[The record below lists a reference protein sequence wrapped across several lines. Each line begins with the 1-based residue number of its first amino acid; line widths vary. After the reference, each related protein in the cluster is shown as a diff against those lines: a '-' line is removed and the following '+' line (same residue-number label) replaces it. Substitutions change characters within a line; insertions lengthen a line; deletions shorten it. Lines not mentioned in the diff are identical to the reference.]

1 MTTPTKK
8 AKGLTD
14 TSVKSAKP
22 KDKEYKLSDG
32 GGLYLLVKP
41 NGGKYWRLKYYFLD
55 KERLLAFGVYPDVS
69 LKDARL
75 KRDAA
80 KKLLAQNID
89 PSEAKKEE
97 KRLSILQAAN
107 TFESIARE
115 WLEKQNHLADVTQ
128 NKSKWLLDFA
138 ITGFG
143 KKAITDI
150 TAPDVLA
157 VCQLLEKQEKRETAR
172 RIKVKC
178 GQVFRYAIQN
188 GLATYNPTQDLKG
201 ALQPV
206 ITKHQAA
213 ITDPVEVAEL
223 LKAIAGYKGQLV
235 TLCALKLAPM
245 VFVRPSELRQALW
258 EHIDL
263 ETKEWRYHVNKTN
276 TAHIVPLSRQ
286 AVTILKELHALT
298 GRSPYVFPSIRTN
311 SRPMSENTINPA
323 LRRLGYTSEQMC
335 GHGFR
340 AMARTLLEEVLGYPY
355 DVIEQQ
361 LAHTVRDP
369 NGRAYNRTK
378 HLEQR
383 HKMMQH
389 WSDYLDSLQADNVVA
404 VKFGGAS

>member
-1 MTTPTKK
+1 MPSITTNK
-8 AKGLTD
+8 LTD
-14 TSVKSAKP
+14 TLVKSTKP
-22 KDKEYKLSDG
+22 KDAPYKLSDG

-41 NGGKYWRLKYYFLD
+41 NGGKYWHLAYRYNEKQ
-55 KERLLAFGVYPDVS
+55 KLLSLGVYPEVS
-69 LKDARL
+69 LKDARK

-80 KKLLAQNID
+80 RKLLAQNID

-97 KRLSILQAAN
+97 KRLANLQAAN
-107 TFESIARE
+107 TFEAITRE
-115 WLEKQNHLADVTQ
+115 LLEKQNHLSDVTQ

-213 ITDPVEVAEL
+213 ITDPVEVGEL
-223 LKAIAGYKGQLV
+223 LKAIAGYKGQFV

-263 ETKEWRYHVNKTN
+263 DAKEWRYHVSKTN

-355 DVIEQQ
+355 DIIEQQ

-378 HLEQR
+378 HLEAR
-383 HKMMQH
+383 HKMMQD
-389 WSDYLDSLQADNVVA
+389 WSDYLDGLQANNVVA
-404 VKFGGAS
+404 VKFGGVV

>member
-1 MTTPTKK
+1 MPSITTNK
-8 AKGLTD
+8 LTD
-14 TSVKSAKP
+14 TLVKSTKP
-22 KDKEYKLSDG
+22 KDAPYKLSDG

-41 NGGKYWRLKYYFLD
+41 NGGKYWHLAYRYSEKQ
-55 KERLLAFGVYPDVS
+55 KLLSLGVYPEVS
-69 LKDARL
+69 LKDARK

-80 KKLLAQNID
+80 RKLLAQNID

-97 KRLSILQAAN
+97 KRLANLQAAN
-107 TFESIARE
+107 TFEAITRE

-138 ITGFG
+138 IKGFG

-150 TAPDVLA
+150 NSLDVLA
-157 VCQLLEKQEKRETAR
+157 VCQLQEKQEKRETAR

-178 GQVFRYAIQN
+178 GQVFRYAIAT
-188 GLATYNPTQDLKG
+188 GRATYDPTLALKG

-206 ITKHQAA
+206 ITTHHAA
-213 ITDPVEVAEL
+213 ITDPVEVGEL
-223 LKAIAGYKGQLV
+223 LRAIAGYKGQFV

-263 ETKEWRYHVNKTN
+263 EAKEWRYHVNKTE
-276 TAHIVPLSRQ
+276 TEHIVPLSRQ

-298 GRSPYVFPSIRTN
+298 GHSPYVFPSIRTN

-323 LRRLGYTSEQMC
+323 LRRLGYTSDQMC
-335 GHGFR
+335 GQGFR
-340 AMARTLLEEVLGYPY
+340 AMGRTILEEVLGYPY
-355 DVIEQQ
+355 EVIEQQ
-361 LAHTVRDP
+361 LAHKVRDP

-389 WSDYLDSLQADNVVA
+389 WSDYLDGLQVDNVIS
-404 VKFGGAS
+404 VKFGGVA

>member
-1 MTTPTKK
+1 MATTDKLTEVQVKNTKPTD
-8 AKGLTD
+8 A
-14 TSVKSAKP
+14 P
-22 KDKEYKLSDG
+22 YKISDG
-32 GGLYLLVKP
+32 GGMYLLVNP
-41 NGGKYWRLKYYFLD
+41 TGGKYWHLAYRYNNKQ
-55 KERLLAFGVYPDVS
+55 KLLALGVYPEVT
-69 LKDARL
+69 LAKARKAREKARKLIKDGIDPSEE
-75 KRDAA
+75 KKAA
-80 KKLLAQNID
+80 KKLAN
-89 PSEAKKEE
+89 
-97 KRLSILQAAN
+97 LQSAT
-107 TFESIARE
+107 TFEAIARE
-115 WLEKQNHLADVTQ
+115 WLDKQTHLAEVTQ

-178 GQVFRYAIQN
+178 GQVFRYAIQT
-188 GLATYNPTQDLKG
+188 GRATYDPTQDLKG

-213 ITDPVEVAEL
+213 ITDPVEVGEL
-223 LKAIAGYKGQLV
+223 LRAIAGYKGQFV

-298 GRSPYVFPSIRTN
+298 GISPYVFPSIRTN

-355 DVIEQQ
+355 DIIEQQ

-378 HLEQR
+378 HLEAR
-383 HKMMQH
+383 HKMMQD
-389 WSDYLDSLQADNVVA
+389 WSDYLDGLQVGNVIS
-404 VKFGGAS
+404 VKFGGVA

>member
-1 MTTPTKK
+1 MPSISTNK
-8 AKGLTD
+8 LTD
-14 TSVKSAKP
+14 TLVKSIKP
-22 KDKEYKLSDG
+22 KDAPYKLSDG

-41 NGGKYWRLKYYFLD
+41 NGGKYWHLAYRYNEKQ
-55 KERLLAFGVYPDVS
+55 KLLSLGVYPEVS
-69 LKDARL
+69 LKDARK

-80 KKLLAQNID
+80 RKLLAQDID

-213 ITDPVEVAEL
+213 ITDPVEVGEL
-223 LKAIAGYKGQLV
+223 LRAIAGYKGQFV

-298 GRSPYVFPSIRTN
+298 GISPYVFPSIRTN

-340 AMARTLLEEVLGYPY
+340 AMARTILDEVLGYPIE
-355 DVIEQQ
+355 VIEMQ
-361 LAHTVRDP
+361 LAHAVKDA

-378 HLEQR
+378 YREQR

-389 WSDYLDSLQADNVVA
+389 WSDYLDGLQVGNVIS
-404 VKFGGAS
+404 VKFGGGV

>member
-1 MTTPTKK
+1 MPSISTNK
-8 AKGLTD
+8 LTD
-14 TSVKSAKP
+14 TLVKSIKP
-22 KDKEYKLSDG
+22 KDAPYKLSDG

-41 NGGKYWRLKYYFLD
+41 NGGKYWHLAYRNNNKQ
-55 KERLLAFGVYPDVS
+55 KLLSLGVYPEVS
-69 LKDARL
+69 LKDARK

-80 KKLLAQNID
+80 RKLLAQNID

-213 ITDPVEVAEL
+213 ITDPVEVGEL
-223 LKAIAGYKGQLV
+223 LRAIAGYKGQFV
-235 TLCALKLAPM
+235 TLCALKLAPL
-245 VFVRPSELRQALW
+245 VFIRPSELRQALW
-258 EHIDL
+258 ENIDL
-263 ETKEWRYHVNKTN
+263 EAAEWRYRVSKTN
-276 TAHIVPLSRQ
+276 TDHIVPLSTQ
-286 AVTILKELHALT
+286 AVGILKELHSLT
-298 GRSPYVFPSIRTN
+298 GHGKYVFPSIRTN

-355 DVIEQQ
+355 DIIEQQ

-378 HLEQR
+378 HLEAR

-389 WSDYLDSLQADNVVA
+389 WSDYLDGLQVGNVVS
-404 VKFGGAS
+404 VKFGGMA

>member
-1 MTTPTKK
+1 MPSISTNK
-8 AKGLTD
+8 LTD
-14 TSVKSAKP
+14 TLVKSIKP
-22 KDKEYKLSDG
+22 KDAPYKLSDG

-41 NGGKYWRLKYYFLD
+41 NGGKYWHLAYRYNEKQ
-55 KERLLAFGVYPDVS
+55 KLLSLGVYPEVP
-69 LKDARL
+69 LKDARK

-80 KKLLAQNID
+80 RKLLAQNID

-213 ITDPVEVAEL
+213 ITDPVEVGEL
-223 LKAIAGYKGQLV
+223 LRAIAGYKGQFV

-245 VFVRPSELRQALW
+245 VFVRPSELRQARW
-258 EHIDL
+258 EDIDL

-355 DVIEQQ
+355 DIIEQQ

-378 HLEQR
+378 HLEAR
-383 HKMMQH
+383 HKMMQD
-389 WSDYLDSLQADNVVA
+389 WSDYLDSLQANNVVA
-404 VKFGGAS
+404 VKFGGVV

>member
-1 MTTPTKK
+1 MPSITTNK
-8 AKGLTD
+8 LTD
-14 TSVKSAKP
+14 TLVKSTKP
-22 KDKEYKLSDG
+22 KDAPYKLSDG

-41 NGGKYWRLKYYFLD
+41 NGGKYWHLAYRYSEKQ
-55 KERLLAFGVYPDVS
+55 KLLSLGVYPEVS
-69 LKDARL
+69 LKDARK

-80 KKLLAQNID
+80 RKLLAQNID

-97 KRLSILQAAN
+97 KRLANLQAAN
-107 TFESIARE
+107 TFEAITRE

-213 ITDPVEVAEL
+213 ITDPVEVGEL
-223 LKAIAGYKGQLV
+223 LKAIAGYKGQFV

-298 GRSPYVFPSIRTN
+298 GLSPYVFPSIRTN

-355 DVIEQQ
+355 DIIEQQ

-378 HLEQR
+378 HLEAR
-383 HKMMQH
+383 HKMMQD
-389 WSDYLDSLQADNVVA
+389 WSDYLDGLQVGNVIS
-404 VKFGGAS
+404 VKFGGVA

>member
-1 MTTPTKK
+1 MPSISTNK
-8 AKGLTD
+8 LTD
-14 TSVKSAKP
+14 TLVKSIKP
-22 KDKEYKLSDG
+22 KDAPYKLSDG

-41 NGGKYWRLKYYFLD
+41 NGGKYWHLAYRYNEKQ
-55 KERLLAFGVYPDVS
+55 KLLSLGVYPEVS
-69 LKDARL
+69 LKDARK

-80 KKLLAQNID
+80 RKLLAQNID

-178 GQVFRYAIQN
+178 GQVFRYAIQT
-188 GLATYNPTQDLKG
+188 GRATYDPTQDLKG

-213 ITDPVEVAEL
+213 ITDPVEVGEL
-223 LKAIAGYKGQLV
+223 LRAIAGYKGQFV

-258 EHIDL
+258 EHIDI

-298 GRSPYVFPSIRTN
+298 GLSPYVFPSIRTN

-355 DVIEQQ
+355 DIIEQQ

-378 HLEQR
+378 HLEAR
-383 HKMMQH
+383 HKMMQD
-389 WSDYLDSLQADNVVA
+389 WSDYLDGLQVGNVIS
-404 VKFGGAS
+404 VKFGGAA

>member
-1 MTTPTKK
+1 MP
-8 AKGLTD
+8 LTD
-14 TSVKSAKP
+14 TFLKTLKYSRDDNKP
-22 KDKEYKLSDG
+22 QREYDTE
-32 GGLYLLVKP
+32 GLYVEITPKGVKKWQMKYKRP
-41 NGGKYWRLKYYFLD
+41 ITGKENRLS
-55 KERLLAFGVYPDVS
+55 FGIYPEVS
-69 LKDARL
+69 LKEARQKRDDAR
-75 KRDAA
+75 
-80 KKLLAQNID
+80 KLLKDNID

-107 TFESIARE
+107 TFEAIAKE
-115 WLEKQNHLADVTQ
+115 WLEKQKHLADVTQ

-213 ITDPVEVAEL
+213 ITDPVEVGEL
-223 LKAIAGYKGQLV
+223 LRAIAGYKGQFV

-263 ETKEWRYHVNKTN
+263 DAKEWRYHVSKTN

-355 DVIEQQ
+355 DIIEQQ

-378 HLEQR
+378 HLEAR
-383 HKMMQH
+383 HKMMQD
-389 WSDYLDSLQADNVVA
+389 WSDYLDSLQANNVVA
-404 VKFGGAS
+404 VKFGGVA

>member
-1 MTTPTKK
+1 MPSISTNK
-8 AKGLTD
+8 LTD
-14 TSVKSAKP
+14 TLVKSIKP
-22 KDKEYKLSDG
+22 KDAPYKLSDG

-41 NGGKYWRLKYYFLD
+41 NGGKYWHLAYRYNEKQ
-55 KERLLAFGVYPDVS
+55 KLLSLGVYPEVS
-69 LKDARL
+69 LKDARK

-80 KKLLAQNID
+80 RKLLAQNID

-97 KRLSILQAAN
+97 KRLANLQAAN
-107 TFESIARE
+107 TFEAITRE

-213 ITDPVEVAEL
+213 ITDPVEVGEL
-223 LKAIAGYKGQLV
+223 LRAIAGYKGQFV

-298 GRSPYVFPSIRTN
+298 GISPYVFPSIRTN

-355 DVIEQQ
+355 DIIEQQ

-378 HLEQR
+378 HLEAR
-383 HKMMQH
+383 HKMMQD
-389 WSDYLDSLQADNVVA
+389 WSDYLDGLQVGNVIS
-404 VKFGGAS
+404 VKFGGVA